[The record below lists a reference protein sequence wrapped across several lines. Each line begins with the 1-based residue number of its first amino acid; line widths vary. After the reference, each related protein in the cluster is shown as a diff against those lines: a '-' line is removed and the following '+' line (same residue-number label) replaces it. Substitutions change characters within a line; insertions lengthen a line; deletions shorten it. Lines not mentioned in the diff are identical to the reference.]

1 MKKIWLALIG
11 LFLIQYKSYAF
22 TNYLECTGFD
32 GLGQKVNANI
42 YCSQGCKKV
51 TAYINGDKFTA
62 VGETKDS
69 QGFVTKK
76 FVTTQG
82 VYVYDSVVFSK
93 KNYRLIFIN
102 LMQLQMLLLLRLHF
116 LVTSLMIALI
126 TILNRVKL
134 TWLDE
139 NRC

>member
-93 KNYRLIFIN
+93 KKLSLNIYQFN
-102 LMQLQMLLLLRLHF
+102 AATNA
-116 LVTSLMIALI
+116 LVAKAPLSCHIVNDSANHNIESRQIDMA
-126 TILNRVKL
+126 RRK
-134 TWLDE
+134 
-139 NRC
+139 